1 MNLSNNMK
9 KYLIG
14 GFSVI
19 ILGLAVSVYAQSS
32 PSISSF
38 WGVQDLE
45 SKYGQLVIMDIP
57 VDPTALM
64 NLANP
69 AQGLDDLKLYVDT
82 ALSVFSDVKSSGKV
96 FVTGCE
102 DSYDGRVRFGSSIVD
117 TSACAS
123 VNGDLLATDFTAI
136 GNTTDRYL
144 CANANGVVE
153 LCSENPNYTCTGSAP
168 TNASMCSGDSAGLTS
183 NTPVTLAG
191 VCGTP
196 KCEYTCNTNFYLE
209 NGACV
214 PTTTYH
220 WEVTSW
226 GQCTTNSGLKTR
238 TVRCIDSFGTS
249 VADNL
254 CVQNNISV
262 TGTLLPDVNSDGIPD
277 RTQSCSFGCTGT
289 VPNGETV
296 ICPGDNTGLTADTP
310 RTLVSSCGTPK
321 CEYSCTGDGHTIAN
335 GQCVCAPS
343 WYSCPGITSG
353 CGEVDGGCC
362 RSCSG
367 IDSFLPGTTIRMADG
382 TLMDVINV
390 KIGEKIITSGGIG
403 TITKKYVY
411 ETDARVYRMET
422 DNYFVT
428 ASHPFMTTEGWKS
441 FDPIATRKKVP
452 SIVTNLLEIGDTLIM
467 ENGEHLILTNTD
479 SIPGPH
485 KVYNF
490 SVDGTHDFYANGY
503 LVHNK

>member
-123 VNGDLLATDFTAI
+123 VNGDLLATDFTRI

-144 CANANGVVE
+144 CANASGVVE

-191 VCGTP
+191 VCGIP
-196 KCEYTCNTNFYLE
+196 KCEYTCNTGYHVE
-209 NGACV
+209 GGVCV
-214 PTTTYH
+214 IDTPYYE
-220 WEVTSW
+220 W
-226 GQCTTNSGLKTR
+226 
-238 TVRCIDSFGTS
+238 RC
-249 VADNL
+249 
-254 CVQNNISV
+254 
-262 TGTLLPDVNSDGIPD
+262 DGNVWKPNPY
-277 RTQSCSFGCTGT
+277 TAQASCSQI
-289 VPNGETV
+289 NY
-296 ICPGDNTGLTADTP
+296 DTQLSYTINMIVCNDINP
-310 RTLVSSCGTPK
+310 DDANCGAP
-321 CEYSCTGDGHTIAN
+321 SGTGDAVEGGSIWYCHL
-335 GQCVCAPS
+335 GGWEYKGYQCDKLNFPAGYQWQQTYICTSSNPS
-343 WYSCPGITSG
+343 SSPCEDFESTLPLGTAFCEGTTSG
-353 CGEVDGGCC
+353 VWHCED
-362 RSCSG
+362 
-367 IDSFLPGTTIRMADG
+367 
-382 TLMDVINV
+382 
-390 KIGEKIITSGGIG
+390 
-403 TITKKYVY
+403 
-411 ETDARVYRMET
+411 
-422 DNYFVT
+422 
-428 ASHPFMTTEGWKS
+428 
-441 FDPIATRKKVP
+441 
-452 SIVTNLLEIGDTLIM
+452 
-467 ENGEHLILTNTD
+467 
-479 SIPGPH
+479 
-485 KVYNF
+485 
-490 SVDGTHDFYANGY
+490 
-503 LVHNK
+503 